1 MFLVEPS
8 LDFSVQPQCSQCLC
22 GGISGGETQ
31 PPRHRG
37 HGGCT
42 EKQQIWINLGL
53 NHVFS
58 DLCELRL
65 SVAQTVGPAIS
76 TRRLIGVI
84 CRFRR
89 LTTVRETEK

>member
-22 GGISGGETQ
+22 SGISGGETQ

-37 HGGCT
+37 HGGGT

-53 NHVFS
+53 NHVFWICANCVYLWLKQW
-58 DLCELRL
+58 D
-65 SVAQTVGPAIS
+65 QPFQQ
-76 TRRLIGVI
+76 GV
-84 CRFRR
+84 
-89 LTTVRETEK
+89 